1 LPITV
6 AVAITITTTITM
18 SKPEYPIFN
27 TQTPEL
33 RKHITTVIN
42 TLSSNHLVR
51 LKARE
56 LFIDPEDAFIR
67 IRN

>member
-18 SKPEYPIFN
+18 SKPEYPIFD

-33 RKHITTVIN
+33 CKRITTVIN
-42 TLSSNHLVR
+42 ALPPDHLVR
-51 LKARE
+51 PKAGE
-56 LFIDPEDAFIR
+56 LFTDPEDAFIR

>member
-1 LPITV
+1 
-6 AVAITITTTITM
+6 M

-33 RKHITTVIN
+33 RKYIATVIN
-42 TLSSNHLVR
+42 TLPPNHLVR
-51 LKARE
+51 LKAGE
-56 LFIDPEDAFIR
+56 LFTDPEDAFIY